1 MITMHDEMRDGEEG
15 QGRERGV
22 RSLQRDRRLPPDTS
36 PII

>member
-1 MITMHDEMRDGEEG
+1 MITMHDEMRDGEEAG
-15 QGRERGV
+15 ERGV